1 MTTSQTW
8 EPLLHFGCLSQ
19 VFNPPSVAVPKTI
32 VFGIVR
38 FWVPFALF
46 RASLPV
52 VCCFKRRWSIA
63 SQEDPICGSIFKR
76 IYGYLASS
84 FGAIF
89 APISRLN
96 KPPV

>member
-1 MTTSQTW
+1 VPS
-8 EPLLHFGCLSQ
+8 LL
-19 VFNPPSVAVPKTI
+19 PVASALAISLAGVVILLGSLKQA
-32 VFGIVR
+32 GIVL
-38 FWVPFALF
+38 A
-46 RASLPV
+46 V

-76 IYGYLASS
+76 IYGYLASP

-96 KPPV
+96 KPPLERPS